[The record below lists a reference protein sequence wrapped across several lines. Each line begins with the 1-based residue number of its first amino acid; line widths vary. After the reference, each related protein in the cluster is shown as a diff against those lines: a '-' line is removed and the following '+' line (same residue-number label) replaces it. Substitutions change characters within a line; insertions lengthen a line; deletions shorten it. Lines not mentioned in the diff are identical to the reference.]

1 MLNSTKQEMPSMTE
15 YKGSLFPQYPLG
27 KDILLAEL
35 KSDTFWYEMKFKGQ
49 DRELIL
55 ILSPVIKYTYRYGT
69 STLTN
74 YRAS

>member
-15 YKGSLFPQYPLG
+15 YNGSLFPQYPLG

-49 DRELIL
+49 DRVLIL
-55 ILSPVIKYTYRYGT
+55 NFEPCDKIYL
-69 STLTN
+69 
-74 YRAS
+74 